1 MQVLGSEQDLS
12 TKRNAFQMLCQHAQ
26 PLAVKY
32 LLSQVD
38 SVALWGDILQIAALD
53 LIAKVR
59 LIAQGH
65 FGCSYASDF
74 VALVRL
80 SQASVAQPDSHTFI
94 FSSLPSRS
102 Q

>member
-1 MQVLGSEQDLS
+1 MPVLPQTPRILQNRKNTPPRLPLSLPGLQVLAGEQDVS

-53 LIAKVR
+53 LIAKVCW
-59 LIAQGH
+59 G
-65 FGCSYASDF
+65 
-74 VALVRL
+74 
-80 SQASVAQPDSHTFI
+80 QPLGT
-94 FSSLPSRS
+94 
-102 Q
+102 

>member
-1 MQVLGSEQDLS
+1 MLSSEQDLS

-53 LIAKVR
+53 LIAKVGTPESR
-59 LIAQGH
+59 GA
-65 FGCSYASDF
+65 GCS
-74 VALVRL
+74 L
-80 SQASVAQPDSHTFI
+80 SM
-94 FSSLPSRS
+94 
-102 Q
+102 